1 MENIGKF
8 HYITQDTT
16 NCSHPALAELACK
29 GGAKWIQLRVK
40 NKKHN
45 EWLEIAGKTK
55 LICDKYN
62 SVLIINDN
70 VEIAKEIKA
79 GGVHLGKDD
88 MPVKEARKK
97 LKNKYIIGGTANS
110 LEDILKLTKNDV
122 NYIGLGPFRFTN
134 TKENLGTVLGIYGI
148 TKIVKEYYSLK
159 CRHVPIIA
167 VGGILP
173 EDVKSL
179 LDAGVYGIAVSSAV
193 TKAKDRTGMIKK
205 FLKELS

>member
-1 MENIGKF
+1 MENIGKLHF
-8 HYITQDTT
+8 ITQDIAS
-16 NCSHPALAELACK
+16 CSHPALAELACK

-40 NKKHN
+40 NKKPA
-45 EWLEIAGKTK
+45 EWLEIARKTK

-70 VEIAKEIKA
+70 PDIAKEIKA

-88 MPVKEARKK
+88 MSVKDARKK

-110 LEDILKLTKNDV
+110 LEDLLKLTKNDA
-122 NYIGLGPFRFTN
+122 NYIGLGPFRSTN
-134 TKENLGTVLGIYGI
+134 TKENLDPVLGIYGI

-173 EDVKSL
+173 EDVKVL
-179 LDAGVYGIAVSSAV
+179 LDAGVHGVAVSSAI
-193 TKAKDRTGMIKK
+193 TKAKDKQGMIKK